1 MLFFYDRVDI
11 TLAVEMSSNNNS
23 PMIPMNEPSLC
34 IPRTF
39 SNITWQK
46 VKEVFEEL
54 FGKGTIER
62 VDVVKKTHDNG
73 ESFNR
78 VFVHFRKWPSDQAN
92 QAIRQRLLDGEEIK
106 IVYDEPWFWKCSKSR
121 VPKPTGERGGARRAP
136 YIDTGAS
143 GGGAS
148 GGGASGG
155 GASGG
160 GASGSGVRAVNAAA
174 RRRVQTELGPSPK
187 HDDMGVNHAS
197 SAFASDDTNNG
208 DEAPTTHGGE
218 VADSQKD

>member
-1 MLFFYDRVDI
+1 
-11 TLAVEMSSNNNS
+11 
-23 PMIPMNEPSLC
+23 MNEPSLC

-46 VKEVFEEL
+46 VKEVFEQL
-54 FGKGTIER
+54 FGKGSIER
-62 VDVVKKTHDNG
+62 VDVVKKTNENG
-73 ESFNR
+73 DSFNR
-78 VFVHFRKWPSDQAN
+78 VFVHFKKWPSDQAN
-92 QAIRQRLLDGEEIK
+92 QEIRQRILDGEEIK

-121 VPKPTGERGGARRAP
+121 VAKPTGERGARRAP
-136 YIDTGAS
+136 YIDNSTGAS

-148 GGGASGG
+148 GGG
-155 GASGG
+155 
-160 GASGSGVRAVNAAA
+160 VRAANAAS

-187 HDDMGVNHAS
+187 HDDMGINHAS
-197 SAFASDDTNNG
+197 GAFASGNTNNG